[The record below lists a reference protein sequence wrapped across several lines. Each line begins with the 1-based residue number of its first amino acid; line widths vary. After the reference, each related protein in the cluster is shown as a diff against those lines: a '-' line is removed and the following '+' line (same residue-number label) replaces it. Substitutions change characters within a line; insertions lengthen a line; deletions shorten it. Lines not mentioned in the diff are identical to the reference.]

1 MIDYTKEHKPINTK
15 AKPITWHDSYL
26 DYKQEQLELK
36 QKPTKFYDW
45 RDGKCWMALASV
57 FTL

>member
-45 RDGKCWMALASV
+45 RDGKC
-57 FTL
+57 